1 MNWFKKLFMSKK
13 EKELEKQ
20 VIELRA
26 KLDERQE
33 AINKTNAYWKR
44 KVHDLTR
51 KKTSAN
57 SL

>member
-20 VIELRA
+20 IEELKV
-26 KLDERQE
+26 KLGERQE
-33 AINKTNAYWKR
+33 AINKTNAYWKK
-44 KVHDLTR
+44 KVHELTR
-51 KKTSAN
+51 KKGSSA